1 MLGYFKD
8 DEKTKETI
16 IEGGWLCTGDQGEID
31 SEGFLKITGR
41 VKDIFKTDKG
51 KYVAPAPIENELSK
65 NTLIEQVCV
74 VGANLPQTMAM
85 VVLSADGKALQKDEI
100 NKSLEETMS
109 TVNKAL
115 DKHEKMKKMIIVNEE
130 WTVDNNLLTPTLK
143 VKRNVLEKQ
152 KQDSYNSWY
161 NASEAVVWEG

>member
-1 MLGYFKD
+1 M
-8 DEKTKETI
+8 
-16 IEGGWLCTGDQGEID
+16 
-31 SEGFLKITGR
+31 
-41 VKDIFKTDKG
+41 KDIFKTDKG

-85 VVLSADGKALQKDEI
+85 VVLSADGKALDRSDIAKR
-100 NKSLEETMS
+100 LEETMHE
-109 TVNKAL
+109 VNQVL
-115 DKHEKMKKMIIVNEE
+115 DKHEKMKKMIVVNEE

-152 KQDSYNSWY
+152 KQDRYSAWY
-161 NASEAVVWEG
+161 SAEEIVVWEG